1 MYVPTA
7 AHSQST
13 VLTRFKVE
21 LPQASEVGFHRKPQH
36 ILVASLRTVPRVI
49 MDKVSG
55 SSTSEL
61 HPNIFVHLL
70 RGSRMVDLESSE
82 PYSRFS
88 ERTHGK
94 KGATRLLPASGT
106 STDKA
111 LAPSTKAPVLNL
123 QCGVRIIELAVVPAS
138 RL

>member
-1 MYVPTA
+1 
-7 AHSQST
+7 
-13 VLTRFKVE
+13 
-21 LPQASEVGFHRKPQH
+21 
-36 ILVASLRTVPRVI
+36 

-70 RGSRMVDLESSE
+70 RGSRKVDLESSE

-94 KGATRLLPASGT
+94 KGETRLLPASGT
-106 STDKA
+106 
-111 LAPSTKAPVLNL
+111 
-123 QCGVRIIELAVVPAS
+123 
-138 RL
+138 

>member
-1 MYVPTA
+1 
-7 AHSQST
+7 
-13 VLTRFKVE
+13 
-21 LPQASEVGFHRKPQH
+21 
-36 ILVASLRTVPRVI
+36 

>member
-1 MYVPTA
+1 
-7 AHSQST
+7 
-13 VLTRFKVE
+13 
-21 LPQASEVGFHRKPQH
+21 
-36 ILVASLRTVPRVI
+36 

-82 PYSRFS
+82 PYSRS
-88 ERTHGK
+88 PNALTGK
-94 KGATRLLPASGT
+94 KTRLLPASGT

-123 QCGVRIIELAVVPAS
+123 QCGVRIIELAVFPAS

>member
-1 MYVPTA
+1 
-7 AHSQST
+7 
-13 VLTRFKVE
+13 
-21 LPQASEVGFHRKPQH
+21 
-36 ILVASLRTVPRVI
+36 

-70 RGSRMVDLESSE
+70 RGSRKVDLESSE

-94 KGATRLLPASGT
+94 KGETRLLPASGT

-111 LAPSTKAPVLNL
+111 LAPCTKAHVLNL